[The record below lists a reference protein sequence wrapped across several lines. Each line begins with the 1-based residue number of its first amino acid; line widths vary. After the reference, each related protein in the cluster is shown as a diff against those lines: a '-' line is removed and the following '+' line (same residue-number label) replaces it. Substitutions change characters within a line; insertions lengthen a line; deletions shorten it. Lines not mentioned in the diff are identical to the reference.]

1 MNNKIL
7 ARIVAVVLA
16 VMMLGTVSFA
26 AEAGLADGVITSTF
40 GEDADYTNQTTKT
53 MLAYKAATA
62 DAGLTNDN
70 QIIAIAQGADD
81 AVLSVDVAAVD
92 TDYVKVVYGGNNGV
106 TRTATIDLRTSVDME
121 TITSFTVENVEVDG
135 TTFTNVIKVTFTF
148 EGVEDK
154 TINEVG
160 VKFYGAHDG
169 NKYTKG
175 AKVSDTANIAGGGS
189 VDYEAYLFGV
199 TAEDIEADELIA
211 VPYVNFAE

>member
-26 AEAGLADGVITSTF
+26 AELTDGNITSDF
-40 GEDADYTNQTTKT
+40 ASDADYAAQTTKT

-70 QIIAIAQGADD
+70 QIIAIAQGGDD
-81 AVLSVDVAAVD
+81 VLNVPVAAVE
-92 TDYVKVVYGGNNGV
+92 TDYIKVVYGGNNGV
-106 TRTATIDLRTSVDME
+106 TKTATIDLRTSVDYDALTSL
-121 TITSFTVENVEVDG
+121 TIENVTVGEN
-135 TTFTNVIKVTFTF
+135 TFTNVIKVTYTF
-148 EGVEDK
+148 NAVAGK
-154 TINEVG
+154 TINKVG
-160 VKFYGAHDG
+160 VKFKGALVG
-169 NKYTKG
+169 ESYTKG
-175 AKVSDTANIAGGGS
+175 ADVSDDVNITGDGS

-199 TAEDIEADELIA
+199 PADEVEGIIA